1 LTRACVAVRGAADG
15 ELGRRLRRLLGELPA
30 RLVVRVADRAV
41 VIDPREVVWIEAD
54 SYYAKIHVAG
64 AAHLLRESLTSL
76 EERLDPERFVRT
88 HRSAIVNVEL
98 VREVGR
104 TDLGLADGTRVPL
117 ARDRRNGL
125 IAHLA
130 RRGQRR

>member
-1 LTRACVAVRGAADG
+1 MENR
-15 ELGRRLRRLLGELPA
+15 P
-30 RLVVRVADRAV
+30 
-41 VIDPREVVWIEAD
+41 
-54 SYYAKIHVAG
+54 S
-64 AAHLLRESLTSL
+64 

-117 ARDRRNGL
+117 ARDKRNGL

-130 RRGQRR
+130 HRGQRR